1 MRGTLRAGRLAVL
14 AVAVLALL
22 VASGAGAQG
31 GEAGEGSSVVEVVV
45 ADRAEL
51 DRLVGEGFDL
61 DHSLKHTDDGIV
73 VNAVVTPSERRELE
87 TLGFT
92 IGATVQSAADLD
104 QVLAE
109 RNAVKA
115 AKARSAGLQLQLL
128 EAENENLKVLRAD
141 WFTSLGT
148 PQLSV
153 EALHVDGASSSVTLQ
168 LEWDSGPGTPMG
180 SGGSISLQRFV
191 DAGVYMYHR
200 RQTSAPVQPDLVRV
214 TASTGDVVT
223 AKVTEWL
230 PPDDSPTRPRF
241 EDFVDNYM
249 DPTELH
255 ERINQLAA
263 EFPELAEVRDL
274 PFDTNGYRRKAQ
286 TILEPPGTRLVVD
299 APSPAAGT
307 YGAVEASFGPDAPVA
322 GVAGSVALVS
332 DGSSLPSEGC
342 NPLVGFPAGA
352 IALVDRGSCPFTQ
365 KVLNAQAA
373 GAVAVVVA
381 NNVPGAPF
389 AMGGSAPGITI
400 PAAMISQDDGATLKA
415 GLPASGRLHGAPP
428 LDPSRVVVGSLA
440 WGHEGGNDITIELVD
455 PGAPSSPLAVS
466 VMGAHI
472 RVSLATGASGA
483 LASTAADVAAALN
496 AGAGS
501 VVRSYTYRGN
511 DGDGI
516 AQPQATTQLTDF
528 LDAPAHVSRD
538 PFQVQALVLGRT
550 RDGSKPGVLA
560 YAQEHAREWVPPLV
574 TVETAE
580 RLLRNEA
587 HDGRIRQLFRNL
599 EIWIIPSVN
608 PDGGHYSFYDDN
620 GQRRNM
626 TNHCEDDNSDP
637 NRRDSWGVDNNRNYD
652 YGSLF
657 DGYSGASTSCL
668 SDVFA
673 GPSELSEPENR
684 NLTWVVDEN
693 PNIRFSMNLHSSGN
707 YFMWSPG
714 AYALPGRV
722 LLPRPDPGEEAYFY
736 QASNRILTAI
746 KRYRG
751 LSVTPARTGPIAD
764 VLYSAAGN
772 SGDRLWYVNRV
783 FAWNFEVGT
792 SFQPEWEEAHA
803 ETMEF
808 ANGLEELLGV
818 AHDWSRD
825 EQPPRSRLQPG
836 GLRFTGPVDL
846 TFDTPNEPAIVYYTL
861 DGSRPTFENALRLE
875 SAGPR
880 QGAAPIT
887 ITETTTINWF
897 SVDMA
902 GNVELGYDPDN
913 PASQNYQSRTIEIVD

>member
-1 MRGTLRAGRLAVL
+1 MRGRPRAGTLLVLAVL
-14 AVAVLALL
+14 AAGLLAVSA
-22 VASGAGAQG
+22 AGAQG
-31 GEAGEGSSVVEVVV
+31 GEADENSGVVEVVL

-51 DRLVGEGFDL
+51 DRLVEAGFDL
-61 DHSLKHTDDGIV
+61 DHSIKHTDDGIV
-73 VNAVVTPSERRELE
+73 VNAVVTPSERQELE
-87 TLGFT
+87 RLGFT
-92 IGATVQSAADLD
+92 LGRTVQSAADLD
-104 QVLAE
+104 EVLAE

-128 EAENENLKVLRAD
+128 EAETENLKVLRAD

-153 EALHVDGASSSVTLQ
+153 EALHVEGADPSVTLQ
-168 LEWDSGPGTPMG
+168 LEWDSGPGTEMG

-200 RQTSAPVQPDLVRV
+200 RQTSAPVQPDMIRV

-230 PPDDSPTRPRF
+230 PPDDGPTRARF
-241 EDFVDNYM
+241 EDFVDNYL
-249 DPTELH
+249 DPTELY

-274 PFDTNGYRRKAQ
+274 PFETNGYRRKAQ
-286 TILEPPGTRLVVD
+286 TILEPPGTRVVID
-299 APSPAAGT
+299 APSSAAGT
-307 YGAVEASFGPDAPVA
+307 YAAVAANFGPPAPVA
-322 GVAGSVALVS
+322 GIAGSVALAN
-332 DGSSLPSEGC
+332 DGSALPTEGC

-352 IALVDRGSCPFTQ
+352 IALVDRGSCNFTQ

-381 NNVPGAPF
+381 NNAPGDPT

-400 PAAMISQDDGATLKA
+400 PSAMISQADGGTLKA
-415 GLPASGRLHGAPP
+415 GLPATGRLHGAPP
-428 LDPSRVVVGSLA
+428 LDPSRVVVESLA
-440 WGHEGGNDITIELVD
+440 WGHEGGNDLTVEIVD

-466 VMGAHI
+466 VMGTHI
-472 RVSLATGASGA
+472 RVSLATDASGA
-483 LASTAADVAAALN
+483 LVSTAADVVAALN
-496 AGAGS
+496 ASAGA

-511 DGDGI
+511 AGDGI

-528 LDAPAHVSRD
+528 LDAPAHVSRE

-574 TVETAE
+574 AVETAE
-580 RLLRNEA
+580 RLLRNYA
-587 HDGRIRQLFRNL
+587 FDGHVQQLLRNL
-599 EIWIIPSVN
+599 EIWVIPSIN
-608 PDGGHYSFYDDN
+608 PDGGHYAFYDDN

-626 TNHCEDDNSDP
+626 TNHCPDENSDP

-652 YGSLF
+652 FGSLF

-673 GPSELSEPENR
+673 GPAELSEPENR
-684 NLTWVVDEN
+684 NLTWVADNN
-693 PNIRFSMNLHSSGN
+693 PNVRFSMNLHSSGN

-714 AYALPGRV
+714 AYALPGRIT
-722 LLPRPDPGEEAYFY
+722 LPRPDPGEEAYFY

-772 SGDRLWYVNRV
+772 SGDRLWYVNRI

-792 SFQPEWEEAHA
+792 SFQPNWEEAHA

-808 ANGLEELLGV
+808 ANGLEELMHV
-818 AHDWSRD
+818 AYDWSKDGR
-825 EQPPRSRLQPG
+825 PPESRLLPG
-836 GLRFTGPVDL
+836 AGTYPGPVEVE
-846 TFDTPNEPAIVYYTL
+846 FVTPSEPAVVYYTL
-861 DGSRPTFENALRLE
+861 DGSRPTFANALRLE
-875 SAGPR
+875 SIGPR

-887 ITETTTINWF
+887 ISSTTTVKWF

-902 GNVELGYDPDN
+902 GNVENNYDPDN
-913 PASQNYQSRTIEIVD
+913 PVSRNYNSATIEIAD